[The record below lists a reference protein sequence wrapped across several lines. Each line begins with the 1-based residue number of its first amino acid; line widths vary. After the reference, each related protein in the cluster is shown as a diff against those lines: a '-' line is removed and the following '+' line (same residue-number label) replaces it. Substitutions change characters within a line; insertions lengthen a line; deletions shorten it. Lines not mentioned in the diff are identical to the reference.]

1 MMQHAP
7 ALIVLIPMLLA
18 PLAAMLRSPGAGWA
32 LFTAGAAGSFA
43 LSILVLEQVWSGGV
57 LSYAMGG
64 WVPPFGI
71 EYRIDLANGLVLAVV
86 SGIALLVAPF
96 ARASVAQEISEPRQ
110 YLFYACMLLCLCGLL
125 GIAAT
130 GDAFNVFVF
139 LEISSLSAYGLI
151 AMGRSRRALLASFQ
165 YLVMGT
171 VGGTF
176 LLIGI
181 GLLYAVTG
189 TLNMADIAERLP
201 ATYDSRVT
209 QAAVA
214 FIFVGLSIKVALF
227 PLHQWLPSA
236 YAEAPSAVTAFM
248 AATATKV
255 AAYAMLR
262 FADTVLGEALVFEQL
277 PVGEIGVLLA
287 CVAMIAGS
295 LVAIFQQDLKLL
307 LAYSSLA
314 QIGYIV
320 LGIALGTADGASAG
334 LLHVVAHA
342 VVKCGLF
349 VVAGV
354 VIFRLGSER
363 LDALNGL
370 ALRMPGVFAALLICG
385 MGLVGVPATAGFVS
399 KWALLQALIAEQA
412 WVAAF
417 TMLASS
423 LMAVIYVGVL
433 IERAVFRAPDTSL
446 SDTGITPLGA
456 KLSLAALA
464 VLTVL
469 IGLWSDP
476 IAQIANGAGAGLFE
490 AGR

>member
-7 ALIVLIPMLLA
+7 ALIVLVPLLLA
-18 PLAAMLRSPGAGWA
+18 PVVAMLRSPAAGWVLFA
-32 LFTAGAAGSFA
+32 LGSLGSFG
-43 LSILVLEQVWSGGV
+43 LSVLVLVQVWSGGPI
-57 LSYAMGG
+57 SYAMGG
-64 WVPPFGI
+64 WAPPFGI
-71 EYRIDLANGLVLAVV
+71 EYRIDLANALVLAVV
-86 SGIALLVAPF
+86 SGIAVLVAPF
-96 ARASVAQEISEPRQ
+96 ARASVAHEVSAPRI
-110 YLFYACMLLCLCGLL
+110 YLFYACLLLCLCGLL
-125 GIAAT
+125 GITAT

-165 YLVMGT
+165 YLIMGT

-189 TLNMADIAERLP
+189 TLNMVDIAQRLP

-227 PLHQWLPSA
+227 PLHQWLPGA

-277 PVGEIGVLLA
+277 PVGDIGIFLA
-287 CVAMIAGS
+287 CVAMVAGS
-295 LVAIFQQDLKLL
+295 LVAIFQSEFKRL

-320 LGIALGTADGASAG
+320 LGIALGTAEGAGAG

-342 VVKCGLF
+342 IVKCGLF

-354 VIFRLGSER
+354 VIYRLGSEH

-370 ALRMPGVFAALLICG
+370 ASRMPGVFAVLVVCGLGLI
-385 MGLVGVPATAGFVS
+385 GVPATAGFVS

-412 WVAAF
+412 WLAVA

-423 LMAVIYVGVL
+423 LMAVVYVGVL
-433 IERAVFRAPDTSL
+433 VERAVFRAPDPSL
-446 SDTGITPLGA
+446 DDVGRTPAGA
-456 KLSLAALA
+456 WLSLAVLA

-469 IGLWSDP
+469 VGLWSAP
-476 IAQIANGAGAGLFE
+476 IAQLASGAGLGLIE
-490 AGR
+490 AAR

>member
-1 MMQHAP
+1 MEQHAP
-7 ALIVLIPMLLA
+7 ALIVLIPLLLA
-18 PLAAMLRSPGAGWA
+18 PVVAMLRSPGWGWA
-32 LFTAGAAGSFA
+32 LFGLGAFGSFV
-43 LSILVLEQVWSGGV
+43 LSVLVLVQVSTGDA

-64 WVPPFGI
+64 WAPPFGI
-71 EYRIDLANGLVLAVV
+71 EYRIDLTNALVMAVV
-86 SGIALLVAPF
+86 SGIAVLVTPF
-96 ARASVAQEISEPRQ
+96 ARASVAHEVSQPRI
-110 YLFYACMLLCLCGLL
+110 YLFYACMLLCLTGLL

-139 LEISSLSAYGLI
+139 LEISSLSAYALI

-181 GLLYAVTG
+181 GLMYAVTG
-189 TLNMADIAERLP
+189 TLNMADLAERLP
-201 ATYDSRVT
+201 AVYDSRVT

-227 PLHQWLPSA
+227 PLHQWLPGA

-277 PVGEIGVLLA
+277 PIGDIGILLA
-287 CVAMIAGS
+287 CVAMVAGS
-295 LVAIFQQDLKLL
+295 LVAIFQRDLKKL

-320 LGIALGTADGASAG
+320 LGISLGTADGASAG

-354 VIFRLGSER
+354 VVLRLGSDK

-370 ALRMPGVFAALLICG
+370 AVRMPGVFTVLVVCGLGLI
-385 MGLVGVPATAGFVS
+385 GVPATAGFVS
-399 KWALLQALIAEQA
+399 KWALLQALIASQA

-423 LMAVIYVGVL
+423 LLAVIYVGVL
-433 IERAVFRAPDTSL
+433 LERAVFRAPDPALRDS
-446 SDTGITPLGA
+446 GITPLGA

-464 VLTVL
+464 LLTVL
-469 IGLWSDP
+469 VGLWSDP
-476 IAQIANGAGAGLFE
+476 VAQIAQGAGAGLIE
-490 AGR
+490 AAR

>member
-1 MMQHAP
+1 MEHAP
-7 ALIVLIPMLLA
+7 ALIVLIPLLLA
-18 PLAAMLRSPGAGWA
+18 PVVAMLRSPGWGWA
-32 LFTAGAAGSFA
+32 LFGLGALGSFV
-43 LSILVLEQVWSGGV
+43 LSVLVLGQVWSGDA

-64 WVPPFGI
+64 WAPPFGI
-71 EYRIDLANGLVLAVV
+71 EYRVDLTNALVMAVV
-86 SGIALLVAPF
+86 SGIAVLITPF
-96 ARASVAQEISEPRQ
+96 ARASVAHEVSQPRI
-110 YLFYACMLLCLCGLL
+110 YLFYACMLLCLTGLL

-139 LEISSLSAYGLI
+139 LEISSLSAYALI

-181 GLLYAVTG
+181 GLMYAVTG
-189 TLNMADIAERLP
+189 TLNMADLAERLP
-201 ATYDSRVT
+201 AVYDSRVT

-227 PLHQWLPSA
+227 PLHQWLPGA

-262 FADTVLGEALVFEQL
+262 FADTVIGEALVFEQL
-277 PVGEIGVLLA
+277 PVGDIGILLA

-295 LVAIFQQDLKLL
+295 LVAVYQQELKKL

-320 LGIALGTADGASAG
+320 LGISLGTSDGASAG

-354 VIFRLGSER
+354 VVLRLGNDH

-370 ALRMPGVFAALLICG
+370 AVRMPWVFAVLVICG
-385 MGLVGVPATAGFVS
+385 LGLVGVPATAGFVS
-399 KWALLQALIAEQA
+399 KWALLQALIASEA

-423 LMAVIYVGVL
+423 LLAVIYVGVL
-433 IERAVFRAPDTSL
+433 LERAVFRTPDAAL
-446 SDTGITPLGA
+446 RDTGITPMGA

-464 VLTVL
+464 LLTVL
-469 IGLWSDP
+469 IGLWSNP
-476 IAQIANGAGAGLFE
+476 IAQIAQGAGAGLIE
-490 AGR
+490 AAR

>member
-1 MMQHAP
+1 MTHAA

-18 PLAAMLRSPGAGWA
+18 PVVAMLRSPGWGWA
-32 LFTAGAAGSFA
+32 LYTLGSAASLVFSLLVIGQVSAGGD
-43 LSILVLEQVWSGGV
+43 I
-57 LSYAMGG
+57 SYAMGG
-64 WVPPFGI
+64 WAPPFGI
-71 EYRIDLANGLVLAVV
+71 EYRIDFANAMVVSVV
-86 SGIALLVAPF
+86 SGIAVLVAPF
-96 ARASVAQEISEPRQ
+96 ARASVAQEISPPRQ

-165 YLVMGT
+165 YLIMGT

-189 TLNMADIAERLP
+189 SLNMADIAERLP
-201 ATYDSRVT
+201 AAYDSRVT
-209 QAAVA
+209 HAAVA
-214 FIFVGLSIKVALF
+214 FVFVGLSIKVALF
-227 PLHQWLPSA
+227 PLHQWLPGA
-236 YAEAPSAVTAFM
+236 YAEAPSVVTAFM

-277 PVGEIGVLLA
+277 PVGEIGVFLA

-295 LVAIFQQDLKLL
+295 LVAIFQREFKKL

-320 LGIALGTADGASAG
+320 LGISLGTADGASAG

-354 VIFRLGSER
+354 VIYRLGSER
-363 LDALNGL
+363 LDALDGL
-370 ALRMPGVFAALLICG
+370 ATRMPGVFAVLVICG
-385 MGLVGVPATAGFVS
+385 LGLVGVPATAGFVS
-399 KWALLQALIAEQA
+399 KWALLQALMAEQA
-412 WVAAF
+412 WLPVI
-417 TMLASS
+417 TLLGSS
-423 LMAVIYVGVL
+423 LLAILYVGVL

-446 SDTGITPLGA
+446 RDTGITPAGA

-469 IGLWSDP
+469 IGLWSAP
-476 IAQIANGAGAGLFE
+476 IADIAALAGADLIE
-490 AGR
+490 APR